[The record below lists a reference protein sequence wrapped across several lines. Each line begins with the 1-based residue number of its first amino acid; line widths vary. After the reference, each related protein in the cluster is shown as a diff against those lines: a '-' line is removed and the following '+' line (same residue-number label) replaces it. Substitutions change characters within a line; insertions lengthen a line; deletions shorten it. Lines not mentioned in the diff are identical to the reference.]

1 MKEGPLDMRF
11 NPQGEKTAKDVLLK
25 ISETDLIDIL
35 QTYAEIGKAGKIAK
49 QIIHERNR
57 KNMNTTSDLKQ
68 AIFKASGDTCSNKI
82 LSRIFQAIRI
92 IVNNE
97 IKSFKKTLFET
108 PNYLVKGGR
117 ISVISFHSIEDRI
130 VKHFFKDATMINEHN
145 YYDREK
151 KETIN
156 ILNAITKK
164 PIVASK
170 KEILSNRKSRSA
182 KLRVAEL

>member
-1 MKEGPLDMRF
+1 
-11 NPQGEKTAKDVLLK
+11 
-25 ISETDLIDIL
+25 
-35 QTYAEIGKAGKIAK
+35 
-49 QIIHERNR
+49 
-57 KNMNTTSDLKQ
+57 
-68 AIFKASGDTCSNKI
+68 
-82 LSRIFQAIRI
+82 
-92 IVNNE
+92 
-97 IKSFKKTLFET
+97 
-108 PNYLVKGGR
+108 
-117 ISVISFHSIEDRI
+117 
-130 VKHFFKDATMINEHN
+130 MINEHN